1 MIECFKIYK
10 SFAKQNVLSGASLKI
25 RQSELSLLVGSN
37 GCGKSTLL
45 KIIMGLVKQDS
56 GKITFNGKG
65 LDDIGDS
72 YKAHISYL
80 PQDNDI
86 FGDMIVKDIEDL
98 FLNIKKI
105 QHPSNTLRSLFDI
118 RSFESMKFSNLS
130 GGMKQKFLLSL
141 VFVTEPNLVILDE
154 PFLSLDQKSIR
165 TLIGFLKEVKKQKAI
180 LITSHY
186 FNQLE
191 SLVDSVLIMSDG
203 QIILDSTVNESHG
216 NKDLRSLK
224 GGIFNLFDEYV

>member
-1 MIECFKIYK
+1 
-10 SFAKQNVLSGASLKI
+10 
-25 RQSELSLLVGSN
+25 
-37 GCGKSTLL
+37 
-45 KIIMGLVKQDS
+45 
-56 GKITFNGKG
+56 
-65 LDDIGDS
+65 
-72 YKAHISYL
+72 
-80 PQDNDI
+80 
-86 FGDMIVKDIEDL
+86 
-98 FLNIKKI
+98 
-105 QHPSNTLRSLFDI
+105 
-118 RSFESMKFSNLS
+118 
-130 GGMKQKFLLSL
+130 MKQKFLLSL